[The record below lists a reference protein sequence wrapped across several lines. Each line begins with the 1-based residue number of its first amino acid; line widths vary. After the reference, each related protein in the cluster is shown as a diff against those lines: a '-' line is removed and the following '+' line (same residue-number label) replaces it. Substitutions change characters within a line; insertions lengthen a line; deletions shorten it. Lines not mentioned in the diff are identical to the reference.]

1 MKNFIGDFIY
11 NIARPKTE
19 QEMELEKRERWL
31 RKEKNKENRRKFIK
45 NLFSNMFA
53 SLKDLLRK
61 KTPEEKRVLK
71 REKSIAR
78 AIKKKEKKEKFKEY
92 ISSIRTKL
100 SNKKEDKHELVIVDN
115 NQEYNFEKFEKLVQ
129 EVKESKKIEK
139 EEQPK
144 DIINKTSNILKKPN
158 FILVKE
164 YKEKTWEDKEFE
176 KLKRNIKFETS
187 INKFKE
193 VRLERINKLKRKLNI
208 QPRVVDKKI
217 DTNYTNY
224 VSNLKISKIFI
235 GSILASGATI
245 ALSKISLPSNFKDMS
260 LIATSLNLGL
270 YNLIDGIYLKLPQY
284 QKIKKFEL

>member
-11 NIARPKTE
+11 NIARPITE
-19 QEMELEKRERWL
+19 QEIELEKRERWL

-45 NLFSNMFA
+45 NLFSNMFT

-78 AIKKKEKKEKFKEY
+78 AIKKRENKEKFKEY
-92 ISSIRTKL
+92 IRSIRTKL
-100 SNKKEDKHELVIVDN
+100 SNKKEDKQELVIADT

-176 KLKRNIKFETS
+176 KLKRNIKIETS
-187 INKFKE
+187 INNFKE

-208 QPRVVDKKI
+208 QPRIVDKKI

-245 ALSKISLPSNFKDMS
+245 ALSKMSLPSNFKDMS

-284 QKIKKFEL
+284 KKIKKFEL